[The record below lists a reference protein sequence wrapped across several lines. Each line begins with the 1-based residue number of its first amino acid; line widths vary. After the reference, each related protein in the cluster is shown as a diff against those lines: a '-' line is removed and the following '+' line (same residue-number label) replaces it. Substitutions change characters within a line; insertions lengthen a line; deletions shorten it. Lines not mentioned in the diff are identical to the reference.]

1 MEFIL
6 RNRRLLLIAMLM
18 MTIIL
23 AVGVF
28 QLRIDFS
35 FDSFYPKNDPEYKYY
50 EAYQELF
57 SEEQNFIIEVAIQ
70 STEDDIFDQQFLTQ
84 VDSVFDIMQTLP
96 GVDSMVS
103 ATDAVRLR
111 RSGMGIATTPWLSYD
126 TPEALQESR
135 QRIEQDSTLRGVLV
149 TDDLKYVCAYIFI
162 EPEIFD
168 TKERDI
174 LHDELVSLLETQK
187 SEYVITGIPV
197 IRTRYVKKMATELIL
212 FLSISVFLIVFV
224 LYATYR
230 NFWGVIIP
238 VMVILASLIWI
249 TGTMGY
255 SGQHINLINNL
266 LIPIIFVVG
275 MSDVIHLITKYL
287 HELKWGNTPEE
298 AMKTTLDEIGL
309 ATFLTSVTTSNG
321 FASLMVSKIPPI
333 REFGFYAAIG
343 VFFTY
348 IISITVIPNAIL
360 MLPSRIFLKSA
371 SLENHP
377 IWQRFLIWVYKLTRR
392 KPRQILACT
401 VVFLLACFGMMSQIS
416 LDTYLLEDIGKNDPI
431 RKSMEFFEAQN
442 AGLRPFEMAVEMKDG
457 HRITDREVLVEIKK
471 IQDFLK
477 QEGYF
482 SPFLSPVALV
492 EQANQFYHSNISRF
506 RRIPSRQEDIDELIA
521 FMELNDRGNFMEKVM
536 SEENGLARVSARMPD
551 IGTDK
556 FGDLTTRLDHYIQTE
571 TDTTLFDYQIT
582 GHAYLTDINLIYL
595 RRSLMGGLFIAFVII
610 GLIMGL
616 LFKSW
621 KMLLISMIPNIIPLI
636 ITGGVMGLFGIKL
649 TASTAIVFV
658 ISFGIAVDDTIHF
671 LTRYKLER
679 RLGHSSD
686 VAIRNTMLGTGKA
699 MIITSLVLMSGFVL
713 LLASNFGGTFNTG
726 LFTAL
731 TIVFALLS
739 DIFLIPILIKNIEK
753 KELLAEEME

>member
-309 ATFLTSVTTSNG
+309 ATFLTSVTTSIG

>member
-1 MEFIL
+1 MEYIL
-6 RNRRLLLIAMLM
+6 RNRRLLLIAMSL

-23 AVGVF
+23 AVGVL

-50 EAYQELF
+50 IAYQELF
-57 SEEQNFIIEVAIQ
+57 SEEQNFIIEIAVK
-70 STEDDIFDQQFLTQ
+70 STSEDIFDQHFLTR
-84 VDSVFDIMQTLP
+84 VDSIFSIMKSLP

-103 ATDAVRLR
+103 ATDAVRIR
-111 RSGMGIATTPWLSYD
+111 RKGMSVTTSPWLD
-126 TPEALQESR
+126 FETPEALRTSR
-135 QRIEQDSTLRGVLV
+135 ERIEKDDNLRGILV
-149 TDDLKYVCAYIFI
+149 TDDYEYVCAFIFI

-174 LHDELVSLLETQK
+174 LHDELVTLLETQG

-212 FLSISVFLIVFV
+212 FLSISVVLIISV

-230 NFWGVIIP
+230 NFWGVLIP
-238 VMVILASLIWI
+238 VLVILASLLWI

-287 HELKWGNTPEE
+287 HELKWGNTPQE
-298 AMKTTLDEIGL
+298 AMKSTIDEIGL
-309 ATFLTSVTTSNG
+309 ATFLTSLTTSIG

-343 VFFTY
+343 VLFTY
-348 IISITVIPNAIL
+348 VISITIIPNAIL

-377 IWQRFLIWVYKLTRR
+377 IWQRMLLRVYRITQKSP
-392 KPRQILACT
+392 KKIIGIT
-401 VVFLLACFGMMSQIS
+401 VVILLACFGLMSQIS
-416 LDTYLLEDIGKNDPI
+416 FDTYLLEDIGKNDPI
-431 RKSMEFFEAQN
+431 RKSMEFFESQN
-442 AGLRPFEMAVEMKDG
+442 AGLRPFEMAVEVKDG
-457 HRITDREVLVEIKK
+457 YNITDREVLVEIEK
-471 IQDFLK
+471 IQNYLK

-482 SPFLSPVALV
+482 SPFLSPVSLI

-506 RRIPSRQEDIDELIA
+506 RRLPSAQEDIDELMA
-521 FMELNDRGNFMEKVM
+521 FMEINDQGNFMQKVM
-536 SEENGLARVSARMPD
+536 NKEKGLARVSARMPD
-551 IGTDK
+551 IGTNA
-556 FGDLTTRLDHYIQTE
+556 FSDLTSRMDEFIKTE
-571 TDTTLFDYQIT
+571 TDTTLFDYRIT

-610 GLIMGL
+610 GLIMGF
-616 LFKSW
+616 LFRSW

-679 RLGHSSD
+679 RMGHSPD
-686 VAIRNTMLGTGKA
+686 VSIRNTLLGTGKA
-699 MIITSLVLMSGFVL
+699 MIITSMVLMSGFVL

-731 TIVFALLS
+731 TIIFALVS
-739 DIFLIPILIKNIEK
+739 DVFLIPILIKNIEK
-753 KELLAEEME
+753 KELLTEELE

>member
-6 RNRRLLLIAMLM
+6 RNRRLLLIAMSM

-23 AVGVF
+23 AIGVL

-57 SEEQNFIIEVAIQ
+57 SEEQNFIIEVAIK
-70 STEDDIFDQQFLTQ
+70 STTDDIFDQPFLTR
-84 VDSVFDIMQTLP
+84 VDSIFDIMQTLP

-111 RSGMGIATTPWLSYD
+111 RRGMGITTTPWLAYD
-126 TPEALQESR
+126 TPESLEESR

-149 TDDLKYVCAYIFI
+149 TNDLQYVCAYIFI

-168 TKERDI
+168 TQERDI
-174 LHDELVSLLETQK
+174 LHDELVSLLETQQ

-197 IRTRYVKKMATELIL
+197 IRTRYVKKMAKELIL
-212 FLSISVFLIVFV
+212 FLSISIFLIVFV

-238 VMVILASLIWI
+238 VMVILASLLWI
-249 TGTMGY
+249 TGTMGF
-255 SGQHINLINNL
+255 SGQDINLINNL

-287 HELKWGNTPEE
+287 HELKWGNTPLD

-309 ATFLTSVTTSNG
+309 ATFLTSLTTSIG

-360 MLPSRIFLKSA
+360 MLPPRIFLKSA

-377 IWQRFLIWVYKLTRR
+377 IWQRFLIWVYNLTRR
-392 KPRQILACT
+392 KPRQIIACT
-401 VVFLLACFGMMSQIS
+401 VVFLLVCFGMMSQIS

-442 AGLRPFEMAVEMKDG
+442 AGLRPFEMAVEMKNG
-457 HRITDREVLVEIKK
+457 NHITDREVLLEIKK
-471 IQDFLK
+471 IQNFLK

-521 FMELNDRGNFMEKVM
+521 FMELNDRGNFMDKVM
-536 SEENGLARVSARMPD
+536 SEKKGLARVSARMPD

-556 FGDLTTRLDHYIQTE
+556 FGELTTRLDYYIRTE
-571 TDTTLFDYQIT
+571 IDTTLFDYQIT

-616 LFKSW
+616 LFRSW

-636 ITGGVMGLFGIKL
+636 ITGGIMGLLGIKL

-679 RLGHSSD
+679 RLGHSPD

>member
-6 RNRRLLLIAMLM
+6 RNRRLLLVAITLM
-18 MTIIL
+18 TLIF
-23 AVGVF
+23 AVGVYY
-28 QLRIDFS
+28 LRIDFS
-35 FDSFYPKNDPEYKYY
+35 FDSFYPKDDPEYQYY
-50 EAYQELF
+50 EAYQETF
-57 SEEQNFIIEVAIQ
+57 SEEQNFIIEIALK
-70 STEDDIFDQQFLTQ
+70 SPGEDIFNKQFLQ
-84 VDSVFDIMQTLP
+84 KADSLFDKMRVLS
-96 GVDSMVS
+96 GVDSMIS
-103 ATDAVRLR
+103 ATNAVRAKR
-111 RSGMGIATTPWLSYD
+111 RGMSITTSPWLAYGNSS
-126 TPEALQESR
+126 ELAESR
-135 QRIEQDSTLRGVLV
+135 ARIVKDSTLTGILV
-149 TDDLKYVCAYIFI
+149 TKDLQYVCAFIFI

-174 LHDELVSLLETQK
+174 LHDELVSLLEQTNY
-187 SEYVITGIPV
+187 EYIITGIPV

-212 FLSISVFLIVFV
+212 FLSISVILIVFV
-224 LYATYR
+224 LFATYR
-230 NFWGVIIP
+230 SFWGVVIP
-238 VMVILASLIWI
+238 VVVILSSLLWI

-255 SGQHINLINNL
+255 SGQPINLINNL

-287 HELKWGNTPEE
+287 HEIKWGNAPRD
-298 AMKTTLDEIGL
+298 AMRATIDEIGL
-309 ATFLTSVTTSNG
+309 ATFLTSATTSIG

-360 MLPSRIFLKSA
+360 MLPSHIFMKSA

-377 IWQRFLIWVYKLTRR
+377 IWQRYLLKAYRFTRQHPKR
-392 KPRQILACT
+392 IIGIT
-401 VVFLLACFGMMSQIS
+401 VVILLTCFGLMSQIS

-442 AGLRPFEMAVEMKDG
+442 AGLRPFELAIEVKDE
-457 HRITDREVLVEIKK
+457 REITDLEVLREMKK
-471 IQDFLK
+471 IQTFLK

-482 SPFLSPVALV
+482 SPFLSPVSFI

-506 RRIPSRQEDIDELIA
+506 KRLPSRQEDVDELMA
-521 FMELNDRGNFMEKVM
+521 FMRLNDPGNLMGKVM
-536 SEENGLARVSARMPD
+536 NEEKGLARISARMPD
-551 IGTDK
+551 IGTEK
-556 FGDLTTRLDHYIQTE
+556 FGDLTNRMEHFIQTQ
-571 TDTTLFDYQIT
+571 TDTTLFDYRMT

-595 RRSLMGGLFIAFVII
+595 RTSLMSGLLIAFVII

-621 KMLLISMIPNIIPLI
+621 KMLLVSMIPNVIPLI

-679 RLGHSSD
+679 NLGRTQD
-686 VAIRNTMLGTGKA
+686 VAIRNTILGTGKA

-731 TIVFALLS
+731 TIIFALLA
-739 DIFLIPILIKNIEK
+739 DIFLIPILIRRILKDRK
-753 KELLAEEME
+753 VTKQL